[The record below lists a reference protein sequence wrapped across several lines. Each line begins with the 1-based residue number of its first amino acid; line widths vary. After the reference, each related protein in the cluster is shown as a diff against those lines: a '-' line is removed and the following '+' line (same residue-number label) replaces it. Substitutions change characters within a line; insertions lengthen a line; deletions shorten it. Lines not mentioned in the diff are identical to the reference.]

1 MPTIKTA
8 QTKIDSDVVSSVSSS
23 ATQALAADRDRRSLS
38 IQNIGATKVY
48 VRFGAAP
55 AMGGTKLF
63 SYILNPASGSEE
75 GDGGVLTVDNC
86 GSSVWVATASGTST
100 IIVTSFV
107 G

>member
-8 QTKIDSDVVSSVSSS
+8 QTKIDQDSVDGVSTV
-23 ATQALAADRDRRSLS
+23 ATKVLFAIRDRRSLS
-38 IQNIGATKVY
+38 IQNVGTTKVY

-55 AMGGTKLF
+55 AMGASKYF

-86 GSSVWVATASGTST
+86 GAEVWVATVSGTST
-100 IIVTSFV
+100 IITTSFV